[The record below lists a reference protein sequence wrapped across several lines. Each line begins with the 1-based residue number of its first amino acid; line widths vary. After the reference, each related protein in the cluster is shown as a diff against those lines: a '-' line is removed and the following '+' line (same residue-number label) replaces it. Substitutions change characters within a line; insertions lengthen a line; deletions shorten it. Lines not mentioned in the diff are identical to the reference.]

1 MDNRTIINN
10 ALEYISRV
18 WKSEELTLEKVAEQ
32 AGFSVHYFDR
42 LFAEVTGKSV
52 MEYVRVFKLTRSAMM
67 LRTSDRSILDIAL
80 ELGYANPEN
89 FARAFRAHYGQ
100 SPSDYRSSHRHLA
113 LTWKE
118 LSTGTVAKRFE
129 NACPEFQRADPDE
142 LIDYLVTKDPV
153 KYCTDIYG
161 MKLIDSTV
169 YRLSGDNDFV
179 SVEEYRQNEMA
190 LTFYCNEGKLWAYV
204 QIAKRFPKYI
214 VSFTCGKDF
223 VLPPDKFGFEK
234 DTLYELYDYVYLA
247 DSIEPVTRDGY
258 HVRELTAG
266 DESGVKALSENKLT
280 ELFEHK
286 YKRGCE
292 SFCRMIGLFSGNNLI
307 GCAVPT
313 IEEARSIRA
322 SDIGGLFFLSEHNTA
337 LNREILWS
345 HVIGMTLAEGRLP
358 TNTGARSNGGES
370 ARMGYTLVARRY
382 AFTSF

>member
-1 MDNRTIINN
+1 MDNRTTINN

-18 WKSEELTLEKVAEQ
+18 WNSEELTLEKVAEQ

-42 LFAEVTGKSV
+42 LFAEATGKSV
-52 MEYVRVFKLTRSAMM
+52 MEYVRVYKLTRSAMM

-100 SPSDYRSSHRHLA
+100 SPSEYRASHRHLA
-113 LTWKE
+113 LTWTE

-142 LIDYLVTKDPV
+142 LIDYLETKDPV
-153 KYCTDIYG
+153 KYCTDICG

-169 YRLSGDNDFV
+169 YRLSGDSDYV
-179 SVEEYRQNEMA
+179 SVEEYRQDEMA
-190 LTFYCNEGKLWAYV
+190 LTFYCSEEKLRAYV

-214 VSFTCGKDF
+214 VSFTCGNDF
-223 VLPPDKFGFEK
+223 ILPPDRYGFEK
-234 DTLYELYDYVYLA
+234 DTLYELYDYIYLA
-247 DSIEPVTRDGY
+247 GSVEPVTREGY
-258 HVRELTAG
+258 HVRELAVG
-266 DESGVKALSENKLT
+266 DESGVKALSDNKLT
-280 ELFEHK
+280 ELFEHI

-292 SFCRMIGLFSGNNLI
+292 SFSRMIGLFSGDKLI

-322 SDIGGLFFLSEHNTA
+322 SDIGGLFFLPGHNTA
-337 LNREILWS
+337 LNREILWT
-345 HVIGMTLAEGRLP
+345 HVIGMALAEERLP
-358 TNTGARSNGGES
+358 TNTATRDDGGES

-382 AFTSF
+382 AFTNF